1 MNLEIFDKMDQ
12 RSPEWFAIR
21 RGLPT
26 ASQFKCLV
34 AKSEDKKGRATY
46 LRKLCAEIIT
56 GDVGETDWQT
66 PAMQRGAEMEP
77 EARAHYALMTNTEP
91 RLIGFARDMEIGAG
105 ASPDALLGDDG
116 LLELKT
122 QRADLLIDTLE
133 KDAFPSE
140 HYAQCQGAL
149 LITGRKW
156 CDICVFFPKM
166 PMLIKRTLRD
176 EPYLAELRKAIAEFR
191 IDLDA
196 MVKRVRGYSA

>member
-1 MNLEIFDKMDQ
+1 MTLEIFDKIDQ
-12 RSPEWFAIR
+12 RSEAWFSLR

-46 LRKLCAEIIT
+46 LRRLAAEIVT
-56 GDVGETDWQT
+56 GEVGEIEWQT
-66 PAMQRGAEMEP
+66 PAMIRGTEMEP
-77 EARAHYALMTNTEP
+77 DARAHYALMTNTEP
-91 RLIGFARDMEIGAG
+91 HLIGFARDMEIGAG

-116 LLELKT
+116 ILELKT
-122 QRADLLIDTLE
+122 HRADLLIDALE
-133 KDAFPSE
+133 KDSFPSE

-156 CDICVFFPKM
+156 CDICVFFPRM
-166 PMLIKRTLRD
+166 PMLIKRTFRD

-196 MVKRVRGYSA
+196 MVARVRDYSS